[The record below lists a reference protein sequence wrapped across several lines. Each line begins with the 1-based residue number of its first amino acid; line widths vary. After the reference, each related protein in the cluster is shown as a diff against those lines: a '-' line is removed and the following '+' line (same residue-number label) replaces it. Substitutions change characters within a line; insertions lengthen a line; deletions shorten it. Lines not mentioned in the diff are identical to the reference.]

1 MLDFPVPSIPSSVIN
16 IPFGI
21 LAIYLSNNEKA
32 YPKDIRIYSFKGVI
46 FMEIQTK
53 TRTEL
58 IDITDRVR
66 AVVKESGIKDGIC
79 VISTRHTT
87 SGVIVN
93 ENERGLRAD
102 ILDLLDGLVPENKKY
117 AHNSIDNNADAHL
130 RAVLLGMSE
139 TIPIEDGYLVLG
151 TWQSIFFVELDGPRN
166 RKVHVKIIKA

>member
-1 MLDFPVPSIPSSVIN
+1 MD
-16 IPFGI
+16 
-21 LAIYLSNNEKA
+21 
-32 YPKDIRIYSFKGVI
+32 
-46 FMEIQTK
+46 IQTT

-66 AVVKESGIKDGIC
+66 AVVKESSIKDGIC
-79 VISTRHTT
+79 VITTRHTT
-87 SGVIVN
+87 SGIIVN

-102 ILDLLDGLVPENKKY
+102 ILDMLGSLVPEDRNY

-139 TIPIEDGYLVLG
+139 TIPIEDGHLVLG

-166 RKVHVKIIKA
+166 RTINLKMIKT